1 MDLSTFEIIW
11 IIIWLIPGLLLVLGF
26 ILLIS
31 GYFKKELDKDSKD
44 NDSGVF
50 GWIVA
55 IIIAI
60 AILWAICKPD
70 KREPEYRHSYNYT
83 KSTEHKICCALTTS
97 ISKDFLL

>member
-11 IIIWLIPGLLLVLGF
+11 IVIWLIPGLLLVLGF

-31 GYFKKELDKDSKD
+31 GYVKKELDKDSKD
-44 NDSGVF
+44 NDSGIF

-60 AILWAICKPD
+60 VILWAICKPD
-70 KREPEYRHSYNYT
+70 KREPEYRHSNNYT
-83 KSTEHKICCALTTS
+83 KNTENAICCVSTTS

>member
-11 IIIWLIPGLLLVLGF
+11 IIICLILGLLLALGF
-26 ILLIS
+26 IFLIS

-44 NDSGVF
+44 NNSGVI
-50 GWIVA
+50 GWIIA

-70 KREPEYRHSYNYT
+70 NKEPEYRHSYNYSKNT
-83 KSTEHKICCALTTS
+83 GHEICCALTTS